1 MPNLNAIKLEDLV
14 SQIFL
19 HLFEAVATN
28 ITVATG
34 QGAIPKQRQLP
45 RTNSQ
50 SSAIDDL
57 ESGLIVPG
65 KKLGK
70 EKKGVLNLIRKGPSK
85 KGW

>member
-1 MPNLNAIKLEDLV
+1 MLCSTKLLL
-14 SQIFL
+14 FL
-19 HLFEAVATN
+19 GATATN

-50 SSAIDDL
+50 SSANDDI
-57 ESGLIVPG
+57 EAGLIVPG
-65 KKLGK
+65 RKLGK

-85 KGW
+85 KGKCIM